1 MSEPSSIPVAPPPRP
16 SSGRRIFGIIVM
28 LLGIAMTVISGL
40 CTTVFMVNDMTTSS
54 GGGGDINLSGIEF
67 IVGGPFILVGALMW
81 WGGARLKRPRPNPKQ
96 DVAVFSDPPPPVDGT
111 PGA

>member
-1 MSEPSSIPVAPPPRP
+1 MSEPSSIPVPPVRP
-16 SSGRRIFGIIVM
+16 ASGRRVFGIILM

-40 CTTVFMVNDMTTSS
+40 CTGAFMVGDIVDGGG

-81 WGGARLKRPRPNPKQ
+81 WGGARLKRPRSTARQ
-96 DVAVFSDPPPPVDGT
+96 DVAAFGDPPAPPKGE
-111 PGA
+111 

>member
-1 MSEPSSIPVAPPPRP
+1 MSEPGPVTEEPPLASP

-40 CTTVFMVNDMTTSS
+40 CTTVFMVNDMTSS
-54 GGGGDINLSGIEF
+54 GGGGGDINLSGIEF
-67 IVGGPFILVGALMW
+67 IIGGPFILVGALLW
-81 WGGARLKRPRPNPKQ
+81 WGGARLKRPRPIPPDPK
-96 DVAVFSDPPPPVDGT
+96 VFGEPPAEQGP